1 MKTTQVTDGIYRLSA
16 NVTDILFESIWPI
29 PNGVS
34 MNSYIVKGE
43 KAAIVDGVCDWDGV
57 PQTLYAQLDQMHV
70 DINDIDY
77 VIMNHLEPD
86 HSGWFDSFLKLRSDV
101 TVITS
106 QKGAELVKYFYGYEG
121 DVRPVKHGDT
131 LDLGD
136 GRVLL
141 FAEIPNVHWP
151 ETIATYDTK
160 SKTLLPCDAFGSF
173 GAVHEK
179 MYDEQL
185 DAADVEFYERE
196 AERYYSNIV
205 GPFSTFVER
214 AIDKLKGIEIRAI
227 APGHGIVWRKDPGKI
242 VGDYIR
248 YASYSKGP
256 AKTDVTVLY
265 SSMYGMTARGV
276 APVVEGLE
284 SEGVTVHVHKIP
296 ETEWS
301 FALASVWQS
310 SGVVIATPT
319 YEYKMFPPMSALLE
333 EICRKKA
340 LNRRALRFGSYGWS
354 GGAQKELDEIMA
366 RNRVNWEFLE
376 PVEFRG
382 APTAEHLDLIRAR
395 GRELAVAVKQ
405 WVAAGVPAA

>member
-1 MKTTQVTDGIYRLSA
+1 MKTTQVTDGIFRLSA
-16 NVTDILFESIWPI
+16 NVDNILFESIWPI

-57 PQTLYAQLDQMHV
+57 PETLYEQLDQMDL
-70 DINDIDY
+70 DIQDIDY

-101 TVITS
+101 TVIAS
-106 QKGAELVKYFYGYEG
+106 EKGAELVKHFYGYDG
-121 DVRPVKHGDT
+121 DVRAVKHGDT

-136 GRVLL
+136 GRVLM

-173 GAVHEK
+173 GSVGEK
-179 MYDEQL
+179 MYDDQL
-185 DAADVEFYERE
+185 EEKDFAFYEQE
-196 AERYYSNIV
+196 AERYYANIV
-205 GPFSTFVER
+205 GPFSIFVQR
-214 AIDKLKGIEIRAI
+214 AVDKLKDVDVEII
-227 APGHGIVWRKDPGKI
+227 APGHGIVWRKDPSRI
-242 VGDYIR
+242 LNDYIR

-265 SSMYGMTARGV
+265 ASMYGMTARGV
-276 APVVEGLE
+276 DPVVEGLE
-284 SEGVTVHVHKIP
+284 SEGVKVHVHKIP
-296 ETEWS
+296 ETDWS

-319 YEYKMFPPMSALLE
+319 YEYKMFPPMGALLE
-333 EICRKKA
+333 EIGRKKA
-340 LNRRALRFGSYGWS
+340 LNRKAFRFGSYGWS
-354 GGAQKELDEIMA
+354 GGAQKELDDIME
-366 RNRVNWEFLE
+366 RNRTNWEFLE

-382 APTAEHLDLIRAR
+382 APTQEHLDLIRQR
-395 GRELAVAVKQ
+395 GVELAQKVKQ
-405 WVAAGVPAA
+405 WAAQEA